1 MALFVGLTHTDPYG
15 RRVGPHYI
23 YCLEFQPLPVD
34 NQLPSLRVERD
45 SVVCVGSFRA
55 YCAQFLGC
63 FEGDARAGRQSDTFE
78 DCAVS

>member
-23 YCLEFQPLPVD
+23 YGLEFHPLAV
-34 NQLPSLRVERD
+34 NGQLPSLRVERY

-63 FEGDARAGRQSDTFE
+63 FDGDARAGRQSDTFE
-78 DCAVS
+78 AGAVC